1 MPYTRLM
8 TDKKPRIT
16 KVIGQAD
23 YITQPKT
30 NVAKVKGQVVIAP
43 NYPYKTRTVL

>member
-1 MPYTRLM
+1 MR
-8 TDKKPRIT
+8 DKKPMNT

-30 NVAKVKGQVVIAP
+30 NVAKVQGQVVIAK